1 MRTIVHLSDLHFGR
15 VDEGTA
21 ERLGRQIREL
31 NPHLVA
37 ISGDLTQRARTR
49 QFQAARRFLKSLPQP
64 QIVVPGNH
72 DVPAYNLFRRFLE
85 PLRKYRLNIID
96 DLLPSYVDDE
106 VAVFGLNSTLS
117 LTTKHGKLRERDIA
131 RVCEKLSQ
139 LPEPVTRIVVCHH
152 PFDLPPNHTQRDL
165 IRSATSAMR
174 AFAECRVDVILS
186 GHLHLSH
193 TSQTAERYHI
203 PGYSALIVQAGT
215 AISNR
220 CRGELNSFNV
230 LHLQAASVVV
240 ETLSWDQKAAS
251 YTPLRTE
258 EFKRVSDGWV
268 PANSIDTPSKLDT

>member
-15 VDEGTA
+15 VDEATTQP
-21 ERLGRQIREL
+21 LVRQIREL
-31 NPHLVA
+31 QPHLVV

-49 QFQAARRFLKSLPQP
+49 QFQEARRFLESLPRP

-85 PLRKYRLNIID
+85 PLKRFRQYVTD
-96 DLLPSYVDDE
+96 DLLPTYVDDE

-117 LTTKHGKLRERDIA
+117 FTTKYGKLRERDIA
-131 RVCEKLSQ
+131 CVCEKLMQ
-139 LPEPVTRIVVCHH
+139 LPGGVMKIVVCHH

-165 IRSATSAMR
+165 IRNAAGSMR

-193 TSQTAERYHI
+193 TSPTTERYRI
-203 PGYSALIVQAGT
+203 PGHSALIVQAGT

-220 CRGELNSFNV
+220 SRGELNSFNV
-230 LHLQAASVVV
+230 LHLQAATLMV
-240 ETLSWDQKAAS
+240 ERLTWDAKALDYTLLKA
-251 YTPLRTE
+251 E
-258 EFKRVSDGWV
+258 EFTRTSDGWSPGTYIGTKV
-268 PANSIDTPSKLDT
+268 T